1 MARVK
6 KNNKKRAKQNQG
18 VVQRVRTPRENEMY
32 AIIEQRLG
40 YNKMYVRCQDHKV
53 RIGRVPGKY
62 SRRLWIR
69 EGDLVIISM
78 WEIERDKKC
87 DIVYRYT
94 AAQKEVLIAK
104 TDLPEDMR

>member
-1 MARVK
+1 MRK
-6 KNNKKRAKQNQG
+6 KPNQNSG
-18 VVQRVRTPRENEMY
+18 EIQRVRIPHEGEMF
-32 AIIEQRLG
+32 AIVEQRLG
-40 YNKMYVRCQDHKV
+40 YNKMYVICQDNRV

-69 EGDLVIISM
+69 EGNLVIVKM

-94 AAQKEVLIAK
+94 AAQKQVLVDK
-104 TDLPEDMR
+104 NDLPDDMR